1 MSGLTNGLVHLMLL
15 FWMWWY
21 TRIRV
26 VYNDLVLRIDTI
38 ILSDQTS
45 SLTAEWCLVVLLE
58 ITPCGVC
65 SYRSAHIGA
74 LWLGIHNRYVMDD

>member
-1 MSGLTNGLVHLMLL
+1 MSGSTNGLVHLMLL

-38 ILSDQTS
+38 ILSEPNERTHGRVVFGCPIGNHT
-45 SLTAEWCLVVLLE
+45 LWCLFL
-58 ITPCGVC
+58 
-65 SYRSAHIGA
+65 
-74 LWLGIHNRYVMDD
+74 